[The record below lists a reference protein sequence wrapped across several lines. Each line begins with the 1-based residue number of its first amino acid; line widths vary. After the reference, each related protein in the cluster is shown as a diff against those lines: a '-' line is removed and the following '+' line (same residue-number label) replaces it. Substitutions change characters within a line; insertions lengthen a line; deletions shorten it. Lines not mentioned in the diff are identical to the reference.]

1 MSYNTNQNKYS
12 ENTQENCLLEF
23 LDRYVYKRLY
33 ASVEFNPGKEV
44 HFEIDIPNGTEKHV
58 IKGQLTKSAINKPKD
73 SFSFNVLTNTEPG
86 WFVMPELDTDVYVL
100 AFIKQAKVN
109 SYGYM
114 KSFED
119 IEELELLFIDKREI
133 KNYVNENIYDAAMYE
148 TAYDMRSKSTRSL
161 FINNA
166 MYLYY
171 SDALADKP
179 VDLVIKKF
187 ALDKLAYMHLLV
199 TKESIKELV

>member
-1 MSYNTNQNKYS
+1 MSVNTNKYS
-12 ENTQENCLLEF
+12 EHTQENCLLEF

-33 ASVEFNPGKEV
+33 ASAEFNPSQEV
-44 HFEIDIPNGTEKHV
+44 HFEIDVPNGTEKHV

-73 SFSFNVLTNTEPG
+73 SFAFNVLTASSPG
-86 WFVMPELDTDVYVL
+86 WFVTQGLNTDVYVL
-100 AFIKQAKVN
+100 AFIKQANVN

-114 KSFED
+114 KSGED

-133 KNYVNENIYDAAMYE
+133 KNYVNETIYDNAMYE
-148 TAYDMRSKSTRSL
+148 TAYDMRQKNTRSL
-161 FINNA
+161 FLSNA

-171 SDALADKP
+171 SNALADRP

-187 ALDKLAYMHLLV
+187 ALDKLAYMRLLV